1 MAGLT
6 SGSTRPGLDV
16 LVGDDSSASVRVLCG
31 QAPR

>member
-16 LVGDDSSASVRVLCG
+16 LVGDDWSTSVRVPCAK
-31 QAPR
+31 APR